1 MASSMSGIDQISQ
14 ALRDIANR
22 AANRGVE
29 VGFMEDAKYSDGAQ
43 VAAVAFANE
52 FGVPGNHQPPRPFFR
67 RMIAAKKSG
76 WGAQLA
82 ANFVGAAGDAKRALG
97 LLGEE
102 IASDLKIS
110 INELTDPALSPTT
123 AALKGFDKPLINSG
137 QMRDSVTSRVVE
149 E

>member
-1 MASSMSGIDQISQ
+1 
-14 ALRDIANR
+14 
-22 AANRGVE
+22 
-29 VGFMEDAKYSDGAQ
+29 MEDAKYGDGTQ

-52 FGVPGNHQPPRPFFR
+52 FGVPENHQPARPFFR

-123 AALKGFDKPLINSG
+123 VALKGFDKPLINSG
-137 QMRDSVTSRVVE
+137 QMRDSVSYRVIE

>member
-1 MASSMSGIDQISQ
+1 MSAMAGREQIER
-14 ALRDIANR
+14 ALREIAAR
-22 AANRGVE
+22 AAGGGVE
-29 VGFMEDAKYSDGAQ
+29 VGFMEDAKYSDGTQ
-43 VAAVAFANE
+43 VAAVAFSNE
-52 FGVPGNHQPPRPFFR
+52 FGVPENHQPPRPFFR

-110 INELTDPALSPTT
+110 INELVDPPLSPTT
-123 AALKGFDKPLINSG
+123 VALKGFDKPLIDTG
-137 QMRDSVTSRVVE
+137 HMRDSVTYRVTDE
-149 E
+149 